1 MIPAFRYGYNQAGR
15 AMQFLVYL
23 TVLMV
28 SVSTILLEVHWLTS
42 PAPPPKPTI
51 QASASPPTPK
61 IEGPNAALSPVYPKK
76 ADAPPADSASSVQ
89 LATVVAIPQSAP
101 VPLPGAVVS
110 TQQPAAQAVPAQP
123 TAAQSTAA
131 ATRPQRPAAETTGT
145 VAREDNARQQAG
157 ASNVSHA
164 LQETAAA
171 PAGNH
176 CDIQACAAAYKSFRA
191 SDCTYQSF
199 EGPRRVCG
207 KSPVQRAAREQRE
220 EQERRKWSR
229 NTYPPDLDRSTVG
242 RRIDDDDDEGVADFE
257 DESDQ
262 IVIRHLG
269 RRW

>member
-1 MIPAFRYGYNQAGR
+1 
-15 AMQFLVYL
+15 MQFLVYL

-28 SVSTILLEVHWLTS
+28 SISTILLEVHWLTS

-157 ASNVSHA
+157 AANVSHA

-207 KSPVQRAAREQRE
+207 KSP
-220 EQERRKWSR
+220 
-229 NTYPPDLDRSTVG
+229 LM
-242 RRIDDDDDEGVADFE
+242 
-257 DESDQ
+257 
-262 IVIRHLG
+262 
-269 RRW
+269 